1 MPGDTHQVP
10 TRSARNGRGK
20 LRLLS
25 RNSLDGRTKAAQVF
39 DRLVAAI
46 EYDLGGRDQLST
58 IERALVE
65 GFAGSC
71 VVLGHL
77 NAKLALGEDI
87 EVSEHAQAVSAMV
100 RVAGRLGLQRRAK
113 DIGPTLGDLIRQDHE
128 RQRQELACEREQ
140 AQCAAKEAQP

>member
-46 EYDLGGRDQLST
+46 ENDLGGRDELST

-87 EVSEHAQAVSAMV
+87 EVAEHAQAVSAMV

-113 DIGPTLGDLIRQDHE
+113 PVGPTLNDLLKIDLE
-128 RQRQELACEREQ
+128 QR
-140 AQCAAKEAQP
+140 EATDGC

>member
-1 MPGDTHQVP
+1 MPADTPQIP
-10 TRSARNGRGK
+10 ARSGRNGRGK

-25 RNSLDGRTKAAQVF
+25 RDALDGRTKAAQVF
-39 DRLVAAI
+39 DRLVGAI
-46 EYDLGGRDQLST
+46 EVDLGGRSALST
-58 IERALVE
+58 IERALIE

-100 RVAGRLGLQRRAK
+100 RVAGRLGLQRRMIDK
-113 DIGPTLGDLIRQDHE
+113 TPPPIP
-128 RQRQELACEREQ
+128 
-140 AQCAAKEAQP
+140 AAYFEHKRKLKEAAS